1 MVRLLSAP
9 FPVADSHVFIGPP
22 LQIADACAR
31 PLRFGK
37 ARRDSSASIRRTRKI
52 FQGISAPLGFHL
64 MTKDTKKTL
73 RSIIIACVAI
83 FALSS
88 VAFALPP
95 EKTGAQLPTLTRQS
109 QFEELK
115 GGDKVDSS
123 VRCVIPSR

>member
-9 FPVADSHVFIGPP
+9 LPVADAHVFIGPP

-73 RSIIIACVAI
+73 GSIIIACVAI

-115 GGDKVDSS
+115 GGDKVEL
-123 VRCVIPSR
+123 VCNVW